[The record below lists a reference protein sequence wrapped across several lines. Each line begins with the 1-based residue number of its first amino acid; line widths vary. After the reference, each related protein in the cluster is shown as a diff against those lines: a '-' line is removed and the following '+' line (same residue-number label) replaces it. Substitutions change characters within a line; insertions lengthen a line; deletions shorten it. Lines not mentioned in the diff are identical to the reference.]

1 MDSTTKTEI
10 RRSNLRLLLREAG
23 GNDQI
28 AKRLKMEKKELAQ
41 LINLKNECSIGSW
54 LARDIEEKLGLESGW
69 LDISHNYLPQEAR
82 SIAQKWLVLPPAL
95 QEQIKDYI
103 DMQIESLRF
112 ESEDDEEDITDF
124 SKLRARESSWDS

>member
-10 RRSNLRLLLREAG
+10 RRSNLRLLIREAG

-28 AKRLKMEKKELAQ
+28 SKRLKMEKRELAQ
-41 LINLKNECSIGSW
+41 LTNLNNECSIGSW

-69 LDISHNYLPQEAR
+69 LDIPHEYLSHEAR
-82 SIAQKWLVLPPAL
+82 SIAQKWLILPSAL
-95 QEQIKDYI
+95 QDQIKAYI

-112 ESEDDEEDITDF
+112 EPEEDEEDITDF
-124 SKLRARESSWDS
+124 SKLRARESSLE